1 MQSSRSAAD
10 PLFAGTAGFA
20 HRGLH
25 GRGVCEN
32 SLAAFQAAIDA
43 DAGIECDLRLS
54 RDGFAMVFH
63 DSSLE
68 RLCGVNVEMESL
80 HAAALMHFRLG
91 GSDQRIPWLGEL
103 LSLVNGK
110 VPLLLELKR
119 QGGRGLAGPP
129 IDHLCAAMLKAL
141 RAYRGPVGV
150 MSFDPRASSWFAR
163 HAPQVRRGLV
173 IADKLSPVRRW
184 SSMLLADPQFL
195 AVDRAALGRP
205 WVARARRRMTV
216 ASWTIR
222 SETERTAAIPLAD
235 ALIWEADGR
244 PRS

>member
-1 MQSSRSAAD
+1 MRSSRSAAD

-25 GRGVCEN
+25 GRDVCEN

-43 DAGIECDLRLS
+43 DVGIECDLRLS

-68 RLCGVNVEMESL
+68 RLCGVAVEMESL

-91 GSDQRIPWLGEL
+91 GSDQRIAWLGEL
-103 LSLVNGK
+103 LALVDGR

-119 QGGRGLAGPP
+119 QGGRTQAGPP
-129 IDHLCAAMLKAL
+129 IGHLCAATLKAL
-141 RAYRGPVGV
+141 RGYRGPVGI
-150 MSFDPRASSWFAR
+150 MSFDPRAVAWFAR
-163 HAPQVRRGLV
+163 HAPAVRRGLV
-173 IADKLSPVRRW
+173 VADRLSPVRRW
-184 SSMLLADPQFL
+184 GAMMLADPQFL
-195 AVDRAALGRP
+195 AVDRAALGRA
-205 WVARARRRMTV
+205 WVARARRRMAV

-222 SETERTAAIPLAD
+222 TTAERETAAGHAD

-244 PRS
+244 PRA